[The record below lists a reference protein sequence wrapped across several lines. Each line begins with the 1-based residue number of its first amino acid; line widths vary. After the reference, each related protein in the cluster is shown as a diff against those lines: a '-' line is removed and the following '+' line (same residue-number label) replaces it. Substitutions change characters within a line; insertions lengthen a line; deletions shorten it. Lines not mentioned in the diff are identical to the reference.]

1 MKPQIDDRE
10 REVLL
15 RLLRSLNVFK
25 LLNERMPLQYVTS
38 FLAVATDEGN
48 GVTHYAKRLGV
59 NVTTMS
65 RHLLDIGERNRNM
78 EPGYGLVT
86 YRADPLELRK
96 HQYFLTPKGKQL
108 IHSIMREIDQ

>member
-1 MKPQIDDRE
+1 M
-10 REVLL
+10 

-38 FLAVATDEGN
+38 FLAVATDEGQS
-48 GVTHYAKRLGV
+48 VTEYARKLGV

-108 IHSIMREIDQ
+108 IHTIMREIDQ